1 MINRSQ
7 TTTPLSLQ
15 ARAWLP
21 KEPEFCKIWRLHD
34 HCPAVFKY
42 FLPAGGL
49 RESVCGVR
57 PWPGKTLC
65 SVKVLVEPGYMKVSG
80 MGKKPADTLPG
91 TAGQDEVFGGDSQN
105 PEGDEDSQEN
115 KALLESI
122 KKIKKGDMLDIG
134 RIYIKE
140 GRHPRPNGTIPGP

>member
-1 MINRSQ
+1 
-7 TTTPLSLQ
+7 
-15 ARAWLP
+15 
-21 KEPEFCKIWRLHD
+21 
-34 HCPAVFKY
+34 
-42 FLPAGGL
+42 
-49 RESVCGVR
+49 
-57 PWPGKTLC
+57 
-65 SVKVLVEPGYMKVSG
+65 MKVSG